1 MNQKRLLWIDILKF
15 LAITGVI
22 LIHVSSLLLSKEYLF
37 TSSWYQAVG
46 INSLSRF
53 AIVLFIMA
61 SGYLILRKQQPLSK
75 IPERLKKILIPF
87 IFWLIIYAVI
97 KVFVKQDLGL
107 QWNMFDLTIY
117 IVKGFLNPTDI
128 AIQFWYVYMI
138 LGLYILSPI
147 LSRWIQNAPIKE
159 IEYFILIWIICST
172 LQFLEIDS
180 ILIDYFRYFTGA
192 IGYFVLGYYL
202 SVKNSSV
209 LKNRFNGVI
218 LFAAGSLIT
227 VIGTVTLSVITQDQ
241 SLFFIKLGDITPGAC
256 LQAIG
261 LFIIIKNTNF
271 KNLSVRTKRI
281 IRKISEESYGVY
293 LSNILVINLLEQ
305 LNLINITGFTSIEII
320 LYSVVVLLV
329 SYACVGFMNNIPV
342 LRKLT

>member
-147 LSRWIQNAPIKE
+147 LSR
-159 IEYFILIWIICST
+159 
-172 LQFLEIDS
+172 
-180 ILIDYFRYFTGA
+180 
-192 IGYFVLGYYL
+192 
-202 SVKNSSV
+202 
-209 LKNRFNGVI
+209 
-218 LFAAGSLIT
+218 
-227 VIGTVTLSVITQDQ
+227 
-241 SLFFIKLGDITPGAC
+241 
-256 LQAIG
+256 
-261 LFIIIKNTNF
+261 
-271 KNLSVRTKRI
+271 
-281 IRKISEESYGVY
+281 
-293 LSNILVINLLEQ
+293 
-305 LNLINITGFTSIEII
+305 
-320 LYSVVVLLV
+320 
-329 SYACVGFMNNIPV
+329 
-342 LRKLT
+342 

>member
-1 MNQKRLLWIDILKF
+1 
-15 LAITGVI
+15 
-22 LIHVSSLLLSKEYLF
+22 
-37 TSSWYQAVG
+37 
-46 INSLSRF
+46 
-53 AIVLFIMA
+53 
-61 SGYLILRKQQPLSK
+61 
-75 IPERLKKILIPF
+75 
-87 IFWLIIYAVI
+87 
-97 KVFVKQDLGL
+97 
-107 QWNMFDLTIY
+107 
-117 IVKGFLNPTDI
+117 
-128 AIQFWYVYMI
+128 MI

>member
-1 MNQKRLLWIDILKF
+1 M
-15 LAITGVI
+15 
-22 LIHVSSLLLSKEYLF
+22 
-37 TSSWYQAVG
+37 
-46 INSLSRF
+46 
-53 AIVLFIMA
+53 
-61 SGYLILRKQQPLSK
+61 
-75 IPERLKKILIPF
+75 
-87 IFWLIIYAVI
+87 
-97 KVFVKQDLGL
+97 
-107 QWNMFDLTIY
+107 
-117 IVKGFLNPTDI
+117 
-128 AIQFWYVYMI
+128 
-138 LGLYILSPI
+138 
-147 LSRWIQNAPIKE
+147 
-159 IEYFILIWIICST
+159 
-172 LQFLEIDS
+172 
-180 ILIDYFRYFTGA
+180 
-192 IGYFVLGYYL
+192 
-202 SVKNSSV
+202 
-209 LKNRFNGVI
+209 
-218 LFAAGSLIT
+218 FAAGSLIT